1 MMGSSGLQKVDYTYN
16 PAPALATDYLGGFQY
31 VSGGL
36 QFFPTAE
43 GYVKYTEEVR
53 NPFDYVFNYT
63 DHLGNIRLSYGIN
76 PDTGLLKK
84 MEENN
89 YYPFGLK
96 HATYNTEEIII
107 VPRKK
112 PGIPEPE
119 TGRFGKFMI
128 QKEETIIMKIPILDI
143 DPPIDDTPIAENSGY
158 NYKYNGKEYQDELG
172 LNLYAMDFRQYDPA
186 IARFTSIDPIV
197 HYRQS
202 TYTAFNNNP
211 IYWSDPSGLSGE
223 HYDWDTGKYVND
235 KGAEVSFETALAS
248 QGLNADGSEKSNNE
262 NEASETENTDDKGK
276 SDDIKFPNGDYEKK
290 YPRLTKAVGQIYDYV
305 KENKDVLY
313 YLSYYSG
320 YSTMEVLN
328 QLEYGNG
335 VTLLAEI
342 MDTEYG
348 ETPIS
353 GTGIKVNLKWVNGL
367 ETAKLNETIQGTS
380 FLIIAT
386 ILHEFVHYGR
396 IKNGLDRAYEYG
408 WGFERDAFGESV
420 EKGNANDLYKKN
432 GWKLKY

>member
-1 MMGSSGLQKVDYTYN
+1 YEQSSLLRPFELK
-16 PAPALATDYLGGFQY
+16 
-31 VSGGL
+31 
-36 QFFPTAE
+36 FFSQPE
-43 GYVKYTEEVR
+43 GYVAYNAGIFSYIYQYK
-53 NPFDYVFNYT
+53 
-63 DHLGNIRLSYGIN
+63 DHLGNNRLSYSDNNNDGRVTASEI
-76 PDTGLLKK
+76 K
-84 MEENN
+84 EEDN

-96 HATYNTEEIII
+96 H
-107 VPRKK
+107 K
-112 PGIPEPE
+112 
-119 TGRFGKFMI
+119 
-128 QKEETIIMKIPILDI
+128 
-143 DPPIDDTPIAENSGY
+143 GY
-158 NYKYNGKEYQDELG
+158 NSVVNGYNPSKYKFNGKELQDELG

-235 KGAEVSFETALAS
+235 KGKEVSFETALAS

-262 NEASETENTDDKGK
+262 NETSETENAGNKGK
-276 SDDIKFPNGDYEKK
+276 LEDIKFPNGDYEKK
-290 YPRLTKAVGQIYDYV
+290 YPRLTKAVGQIYNYV

-348 ETPIS
+348 ETPRS
-353 GTGIKVNLKWVNGL
+353 GSGIKVNLKWVNGL

-396 IKNGLDRAYEYG
+396 IKNGLDRTYEYG